1 MFSEVSS
8 SHTVSNLLHR
18 RHLTRAELDG
28 MASDLSDKQG
38 QLEETIK
45 KQAAAGKKTAKLEEA
60 LQQLQAKA
68 RARGPPPA

>member
-1 MFSEVSS
+1 
-8 SHTVSNLLHR
+8 
-18 RHLTRAELDG
+18 

-68 RARGPPPA
+68 RARRPPPVWPALV